1 MTPFRIDRWWDG
13 SRGCYRCN
21 LRLESSKG
29 HGVTLIEVAT
39 MDGSVYGSP
48 VSAELLAW
56 KEMAERLARQVGEF
70 QPPVSPPM
78 SFDLS
83 H

>member
-1 MTPFRIDRWWDG
+1 MTPFRIDRWWDS

-21 LRLESSKG
+21 LRLGK
-29 HGVTLIEVAT
+29 IEVAT